1 MSLTMSWMRRATA
14 APTAAAG
21 APAPNDGGR
30 VQAALAALQA
40 AVACLDT
47 AILVVDRELRVV
59 ASNPAADRLWSL
71 AEPAPGL
78 PARATGLA
86 RLPEAHDAVQAMVA
100 GSAAAA
106 GGGWRRRLR
115 TPDGRTLDV
124 AIHRLPTGEGLVA
137 ARDVSESVRLE
148 TSRRDFVAALSHEL
162 RTPLTSIQ
170 GYAEMLQ
177 DAGLPGPLRAE
188 SLEVILQ
195 NTARLSRLAQ
205 DLVTLSSLET
215 GAYPFRFERLG
226 VATLAR
232 PALAVVAPLALEHG
246 CELREE
252 TLEPATLRG
261 DRDALHR
268 VLLNLLE
275 NAILHGRPPAA
286 SGVTPSV
293 TLSGRREGGDY
304 VLRVR
309 DNGPGIGSA
318 DQPRVFERFYQ
329 IGVGHTHI
337 PGAPRRGTGLGL
349 AVVKHIVREHGGEA
363 GLQSA
368 LGEGSTFLVRLPL
381 QEENHAAGRAG
392 GAHDGS
398 AA

>member
-1 MSLTMSWMRRATA
+1 MSLTMSWMRRTPA
-14 APTAAAG
+14 APAADAV
-21 APAPNDGGR
+21 APVPGELGR
-30 VQAALAALQA
+30 AQAALASLQA

-47 AILVVDRELRVV
+47 AILVVDRDLHVV

-71 AEPAPGL
+71 AEPAPGIR
-78 PARATGLA
+78 PRAAGLA
-86 RLPEAHDAVQAMVA
+86 RLPEVHGAVQTMVRGDA
-100 GSAAAA
+100 TEGEA
-106 GGGWRRRLR
+106 WRRRLR
-115 TPDGRTLDV
+115 TADGRTLDI
-124 AIHRLPTGEGLVA
+124 ALHRLPGGEGLVA

-177 DAGLPGPLRAE
+177 DAGLPDALRAE
-188 SLEVILQ
+188 SLDVILQ

-215 GAYPFRFERLG
+215 GAYPFRFEPLE
-226 VATLAR
+226 AAELAR

-252 TLEPATLRG
+252 GLEPATLRG

-286 SGVTPSV
+286 SGVAPKV
-293 TLSGRREGGDY
+293 TLSGRREGDRY

-329 IGVGHTHI
+329 IGAGHTHTL
-337 PGAPRRGTGLGL
+337 GTPRRGTGLGL

-363 GLQSA
+363 ALHSA

-381 QEENHAAGRAG
+381 QDAGARQ
-392 GAHDGS
+392 DGS

>member
-1 MSLTMSWMRRATA
+1 MSLTMSWMRRPAAVPDA
-14 APTAAAG
+14 APADAA
-21 APAPNDGGR
+21 R
-30 VQAALAALQA
+30 QYAALASLQA
-40 AVACLDT
+40 VLACLDT

-59 ASNPAADRLWSL
+59 AANPAADRLWAL
-71 AEPAPGL
+71 AEPAPGI
-78 PARATGLA
+78 PARAAGLA
-86 RLPEAHDAVQAMVA
+86 RLPEAHDAVLSIAA
-100 GSAAAA
+100 AAPGDGAAA
-106 GGGWRRRLR
+106 GGPWRRRLR
-115 TPDGRTLDV
+115 APDGRTLDI
-124 AIHRLPTGEGLVA
+124 AIHRLATGECLIA

-177 DAGLPGPLRAE
+177 DAALPPDLRAE

-215 GAYPFRFERLG
+215 GAYPFRFEPLD
-226 VATLAR
+226 AAALAR

-246 CELREE
+246 CALHEE
-252 TLEPATLRG
+252 ALEPATLRG

-286 SGVTPSV
+286 PGEAPAVF
-293 TLSGRREGGDY
+293 LSGRREGARY

-329 IGVGHTHI
+329 IGAGHTHA
-337 PGAPRRGTGLGL
+337 PGAVRRGTGLGL
-349 AVVKHIVREHGGEA
+349 AVVKHIVREHGGETS
-363 GLQSA
+363 LESA
-368 LGEGSTFLVRLPL
+368 LGQGSTFLVRLPL
-381 QEENHAAGRAG
+381 EAPPGDGAAGNDR
-392 GAHDGS
+392 S